1 MAATLIATAPTG
13 SVAPTSSPTALPPA
27 RPVERLGVTV
37 LLLGTA
43 IAYLWHITVNG
54 MGNNFYAGAAWAGSR
69 DWKALLFGSLDP
81 SNFITV
87 DKPPVSQWVMGLSG
101 QLFGF
106 SSASMLIPQALM
118 AVGAVWLTYGAVAR
132 ATRNRGAGLLAG
144 VVLAATPVVALMF
157 RFNNPD
163 AVLVLL
169 MTAGGYCTIRAL
181 ERANGRWLMMAGV
194 ALGFAFLAKLL
205 EGLMVLPALGVTYLI
220 VAPTTL
226 RNRLWHLVG
235 ATAALI
241 VSAGWYVLLTV
252 LWPESSRP
260 YLAGSTD
267 NSLMD
272 SVLGYNGFGRFL
284 GHTPATG
291 KIDLPSGYQTP
302 PGLLQSFNDF
312 GSPGIGR
319 LFVGESGFEISW
331 LVPAALLAFVV
342 VLVSRWRAPR
352 TNQIRGAALV
362 FGLWLITMG
371 GAFSAMKAIDHSYYT
386 LTLAPAAAGMVA
398 VGVHELWLR
407 RDELLGKLGAAAL
420 ILTMG
425 LWAFVVLQRNSDWLP
440 WMRWTVAGVTVVAA
454 LGLLVTAIPATAG
467 WRVARTRT
475 TAILVVVGVLAG
487 LGGSTAYAAATLPQA
502 HVGRSPQV
510 GPAKPVETGI
520 AALIHRQTQ
529 NFADGGAFTNPQL
542 VTMLMSSTTRWSAA
556 VDRGS
561 IAAALELASRTP
573 VIAIGGFAVE
583 DPVPTLEEFQKIVA
597 DHELTYYL
605 VQEMQLPAS
614 WKVGGQPGATTP
626 SAPEKP
632 WQVTGKPEIAEW
644 VSHHYT
650 ATHIGNIA
658 VYDLTPH
665 PN

>member
-13 SVAPTSSPTALPPA
+13 SVASSSSPTALPPV
-27 RPVERLGVTV
+27 RPVERLGLAG

-54 MGNNFYAGAAWAGSR
+54 MGNNFYAGATWAGSR
-69 DWKALLFGSLDP
+69 NWKALLFGSLDP

-87 DKPPVSQWVMGLSG
+87 DKPPVAQWVMGLSG

-106 SSASMLIPQALM
+106 SSASMLVPQALM
-118 AVGAVWLTYGAVAR
+118 AVAAVWLLSAAVAR
-132 ATRNRGAGLLAG
+132 ATGSRGAGLLAG

-169 MTAGGYCTIRAL
+169 MTAGGYCTIRSL
-181 ERANGRWLMMAGV
+181 ERANGRWLMLAGV
-194 ALGFAFLAKLL
+194 ALGFAFLTKLL
-205 EGLMVLPALGVTYLI
+205 EGLMVLPALGIVYLV
-220 VAPTTL
+220 VAPTSL

-241 VSAGWYVLLTV
+241 VSAGWYVLLTI
-252 LWPESSRP
+252 LWPASSRP

-267 NSLMD
+267 NTFMD
-272 SVLGYNGFGRFL
+272 AVLGYNGFGRFL
-284 GHTPATG
+284 GDTPASG
-291 KIDLPSGYQTP
+291 QIALPAGYQTP

-312 GSPGIGR
+312 GSPGAGR
-319 LFVGESGFEISW
+319 LFLGESGFEISW

-342 VLVSRWRAPR
+342 VLVSRWSAPR
-352 TNQIRGAALV
+352 TDQIRGAALV

-371 GAFSAMKAIDHSYYT
+371 GAFSAMKAIEHSYYT
-386 LTLAPAAAGMVA
+386 LTLAPAVAGLVA
-398 VGVHELWLR
+398 VGVHELWRR
-407 RDELLGKLGAAAL
+407 RDELFGRLGAAAL
-420 ILTMG
+420 VLTMG
-425 LWAFVVLQRNSDWLP
+425 LWSLVVLQRNSEWLP
-440 WMRWTVAGVTVVAA
+440 WLRWTIAGAAVVAA

-467 WRVARTRT
+467 WRTARARA
-475 TAILVVVGVLAG
+475 TALLVIVGVFAG

-502 HVGRSPQV
+502 HVGRSPVV

-520 AALIHRQTQ
+520 EALIHRQTQ

-542 VTMLMSSTTRWSAA
+542 VTMLMSTTTKWSAA

-573 VIAIGGFAVE
+573 VIAIGGFAAE
-583 DPVPTLEEFQKIVA
+583 DPVPTLEEFQQIVA
-597 DHELTYYL
+597 DHQLTYYL

-614 WKVGGQPGATTP
+614 WKVGGQPGAAAP

-632 WQVTGKPEIAEW
+632 WQVTGKPEIATW

-658 VYDLTPH
+658 IYDLTPH

>member
-13 SVAPTSSPTALPPA
+13 SVASSSSPTALPPA
-27 RPVERLGVTV
+27 RPVERLGLAV

-43 IAYLWHITVNG
+43 LAYLWHITVNG
-54 MGNNFYAGAAWAGSR
+54 MGNNFYAGATWAGSR
-69 DWKALLFGSLDP
+69 NWKALLFGSLDP

-106 SSASMLIPQALM
+106 SSASMLVPQALM
-118 AVGAVWLTYGAVAR
+118 AVAAVWLSYAAVAR
-132 ATRNRGAGLLAG
+132 ATGSRGAGLLAG

-181 ERANGRWLMMAGV
+181 ERANGRWLMLAGV
-194 ALGFAFLAKLL
+194 ALGFAFLTKLL
-205 EGLMVLPALGVTYLI
+205 EGLMVLPALGIAYLV
-220 VAPTTL
+220 VAPTSL

-235 ATAALI
+235 ASAALI
-241 VSAGWYVLLTV
+241 VSAGWYVLLTI
-252 LWPESSRP
+252 LWPASSRP

-267 NSLMD
+267 NTFMD
-272 SVLGYNGFGRFL
+272 AVLGYNGFGRFL
-284 GHTPATG
+284 GDTPASG
-291 KIDLPSGYQTP
+291 QIALPTGYQTP

-312 GSPGIGR
+312 GSPGVGR
-319 LFVGESGFEISW
+319 LFLGESGFEISW

-342 VLVSRWRAPR
+342 VLVARWSAPR
-352 TNQIRGAALV
+352 TDQIRGAALV

-371 GAFSAMKAIDHSYYT
+371 GAFSAMKAIEHSYYT
-386 LTLAPAAAGMVA
+386 LTLAPAVAGLVA
-398 VGVHELWLR
+398 VGVHELWRR
-407 RDELLGKLGAAAL
+407 RDELFGRLGAAAL
-420 ILTMG
+420 VLTMG
-425 LWAFVVLQRNSDWLP
+425 LWSFVVLQRNSDWLP
-440 WMRWTVAGVTVVAA
+440 WLRWTVAGTAVVAA

-467 WRVARTRT
+467 RRTARARA
-475 TAILVVVGVLAG
+475 TALLVIVGVFAG

-502 HVGRSPQV
+502 HVGRSPVV

-520 AALIHRQTQ
+520 EALIHRQTQ

-542 VTMLMSSTTRWSAA
+542 VTMLMSTTTKWSAA

-573 VIAIGGFAVE
+573 VIAIGGFAAE
-583 DPVPTLEEFQKIVA
+583 DPVPTLEEFQQIVA
-597 DHELTYYL
+597 DHQLTYYL

-614 WKVGGQPGATTP
+614 WKVGGQPGAATP

-632 WQVTGKPEIAEW
+632 WQVTGKPEIATW

-658 VYDLTPH
+658 IYDLTPH

>member
-13 SVAPTSSPTALPPA
+13 SVASSTSPTALPPV
-27 RPVERLGVTV
+27 RPVERLGLAV

-43 IAYLWHITVNG
+43 LAYLRHITVNG
-54 MGNNFYAGAAWAGSR
+54 MGNNFYAGATWAGSR
-69 DWKALLFGSLDP
+69 NWKALLFGSLDP

-106 SSASMLIPQALM
+106 SSASMLVPQALM
-118 AVGAVWLTYGAVAR
+118 AVAAVWLLYAAVAR
-132 ATRNRGAGLLAG
+132 ATGSRGAGLLAG

-181 ERANGRWLMMAGV
+181 ERANGRWLMLAGV

-205 EGLMVLPALGVTYLI
+205 EGLMVLPALGVVYLV
-220 VAPTTL
+220 VAPTSL

-241 VSAGWYVLLTV
+241 VSAGWYVLLTI
-252 LWPESSRP
+252 LWPASSRP

-267 NSLMD
+267 NTFMD
-272 SVLGYNGFGRFL
+272 AVLGYNGFGRFL
-284 GHTPATG
+284 GDTPASG
-291 KIDLPSGYQTP
+291 QIALPAGYQTP

-312 GSPGIGR
+312 GSPGVGR
-319 LFVGESGFEISW
+319 LFLGESGFEISW
-331 LVPAALLAFVV
+331 LLPAALLAFVV
-342 VLVSRWRAPR
+342 VLVSRWSTPR
-352 TNQIRGAALV
+352 TDRIRGAALV

-371 GAFSAMKAIDHSYYT
+371 GAFSAMKAIEHSYYT
-386 LTLAPAAAGMVA
+386 LTLAPAVAGLVA
-398 VGVHELWLR
+398 VGVHELWRR
-407 RDELLGKLGAAAL
+407 RDELVGRLGAAAL
-420 ILTMG
+420 VLTMG
-425 LWAFVVLQRNSDWLP
+425 LWSLVVLQRNSDWLP
-440 WMRWTVAGVTVVAA
+440 WLRWTVAGTAMVAA
-454 LGLLVTAIPATAG
+454 LGLLLTAIPATAG
-467 WRVARTRT
+467 WRTARARA
-475 TAILVVVGVLAG
+475 TALLVIVGVFAG

-502 HVGRSPQV
+502 HVGRSPVV

-520 AALIHRQTQ
+520 EALIHRQTQ

-542 VTMLMSSTTRWSAA
+542 VTMLMSTTTKWSAA

-573 VIAIGGFAVE
+573 VIAIGGFAAE
-583 DPVPTLEEFQKIVA
+583 DPVPTLEEFQQIVA
-597 DHELTYYL
+597 DHQLTYYL

-614 WKVGGQPGATTP
+614 WKVGGQPGAASP

-632 WQVTGKPEIAEW
+632 WQVTGKPEIATW

-658 VYDLTPH
+658 IYDLTPH

>member
-1 MAATLIATAPTG
+1 M
-13 SVAPTSSPTALPPA
+13 
-27 RPVERLGVTV
+27 ERAGLAV

-69 DWKALLFGSLDP
+69 DWQALLFGSLDP
-81 SNFITV
+81 GNFITV

-106 SSASMLIPQALM
+106 SSASMLVPQALM
-118 AVGAVWLTYGAVAR
+118 AVGAVGLTYAAVTR
-132 ATRNRGAGLLAG
+132 ATLSRGSGLLAG
-144 VVLAATPVVALMF
+144 LVLAATPVVALMF

-181 ERANGRWLMMAGV
+181 ERANGRWLMLAGV

-205 EGLMVLPALGVTYLI
+205 EGLMVLPALGIAYLI
-220 VAPTTL
+220 VAPTSL
-226 RNRLWHLVG
+226 RNRLWHLAG
-235 ATAALI
+235 AAAALI
-241 VSAGWYVLLTV
+241 ASAGWYVLLTI
-252 LWPESSRP
+252 LWPASSRP
-260 YLAGSTD
+260 YLAGSAD
-267 NSLMD
+267 NSFMD

-284 GHTPATG
+284 GNTPATG
-291 KIDLPSGYQTP
+291 RIALPDGYQTP

-312 GSPGIGR
+312 GSPGLGR
-319 LFVGESGFEISW
+319 LFAGESGFEISW
-331 LVPAALLAFVV
+331 LIPAALVAFVV
-342 VLVSRWRAPR
+342 AMASRWGAPR
-352 TNQIRGAALV
+352 TDLIRGAALV

-371 GAFSAMKAIDHSYYT
+371 GAFSAMKAIEHSYYT

-398 VGVHELWLR
+398 IGVHELWRR
-407 RDELLGKLGAAAL
+407 RDELFGKVGAAVL
-420 ILTMG
+420 ILSMG
-425 LWAFVVLQRNSDWLP
+425 LWALVVLQRNSDWLP
-440 WMRWTVAGVTVVAA
+440 WLRWTVAAVAVAA
-454 LGLLVTAIPATAG
+454 GLGVLVTAIPVPGG
-467 WRVARTRT
+467 WRTARTRV
-475 TAILVVVGVLAG
+475 TAVLLVVGVLAG

-502 HVGRSPQV
+502 HTGRSPLV

-529 NFADGGAFTNPQL
+529 NFADGGAFTNPEL

-573 VIAIGGFAVE
+573 VIAIGGFAGE
-583 DPVPTLEEFQKIVA
+583 DPAPTLEEFQHIVA

-614 WKVGGQPGATTP
+614 WKVGGQPATTSP
-626 SAPEKP
+626 TTPEKP
-632 WQVTGKPEIAEW
+632 WQVTGKPEIATW
-644 VSHHYT
+644 VSRHYT

>member
-13 SVAPTSSPTALPPA
+13 SVATSSSPTALPPV
-27 RPVERLGVTV
+27 RPVERLGLAG

-54 MGNNFYAGAAWAGSR
+54 MGNNFYAGATWAGSR
-69 DWKALLFGSLDP
+69 NWKALLFGSLDP

-106 SSASMLIPQALM
+106 SSASMLVPQALM
-118 AVGAVWLTYGAVAR
+118 AVAAVWLLYAAVAR
-132 ATRNRGAGLLAG
+132 ATGSRGAGLLAG

-181 ERANGRWLMMAGV
+181 ERANGRWLMLAGV
-194 ALGFAFLAKLL
+194 ALGIAFLTKLL
-205 EGLMVLPALGVTYLI
+205 EGLMVLPALGIAYLM
-220 VAPTTL
+220 VAPTAV

-235 ATAALI
+235 ATAALV

-252 LWPESSRP
+252 LWPASSRP

-267 NSLMD
+267 NTFMD
-272 SVLGYNGFGRFL
+272 AVLGYNGFGRFL
-284 GHTPATG
+284 GDTPASG
-291 KIDLPSGYQTP
+291 QIALPAGYRTP

-312 GSPGIGR
+312 GAPGVGR
-319 LFVGESGFEISW
+319 LFLGESGFEISW
-331 LVPAALLAFVV
+331 LVPAALLAFVA

-352 TNQIRGAALV
+352 TDLPRGAAV
-362 FGLWLITMG
+362 GFGLWLISMG
-371 GAFSAMKAIDHSYYT
+371 GAFSAMKAIEHSYYT
-386 LTLAPAAAGMVA
+386 VTLAPAAAGLVA
-398 VGVHELWLR
+398 VGTHELWR
-407 RDELLGKLGAAAL
+407 RREELFGRLGAAAL
-420 ILTMG
+420 VLAMG
-425 LWAFVVLQRNSDWLP
+425 LWSFVVLQRNSEWLP
-440 WMRWTVAGVTVVAA
+440 WLRWTVAGTAVVAA
-454 LGLLVTAIPATAG
+454 LGLLVTAIPVTAG
-467 WRVARTRT
+467 WRSARARA
-475 TAILVVVGVLAG
+475 TALLVIVGVFAG

-502 HVGRSPQV
+502 HVGRSPVV

-520 AALIHRQTQ
+520 EALIHRQTQ

-542 VTMLMSSTTRWSAA
+542 VTMLMSTTTKWSAA

-573 VIAIGGFAVE
+573 VIAIGGFAAA
-583 DPVPTLEEFQKIVA
+583 DPVPTLEEFQQIVA
-597 DHELTYYL
+597 DHQLTYYL

-614 WKVGGQPGATTP
+614 WKVGGQPGAAAP

-632 WQVTGKPEIAEW
+632 WQVTGKPEIATW

-658 VYDLTPH
+658 IYDLTPH